1 MFHIVFRNV
10 QIRPLRGTW
19 YQNVVKCL
27 KASERRIANEVIKE
41 LDSKN
46 LQKNAL
52 VTGRFL
58 ISELKKLSKKYSI
71 IGSVRGKGLFIGVEL
86 VNQDLVPEKNKAIY
100 LVNRMKELG
109 VLMSN
114 DGLDKNVI
122 KIKPPMIFSIDDSKK
137 LILLLDKVL
146 GEDYMISN

>member
-1 MFHIVFRNV
+1 MSILYKNN
-10 QIRPLRGTW
+10 LT
-19 YQNVVKCL
+19 
-27 KASERRIANEVIKE
+27 SEVILLPWE
-41 LDSKN
+41 L
-46 LQKNAL
+46 
-52 VTGRFL
+52 F
-58 ISELKKLSKKYSI
+58 
-71 IGSVRGKGLFIGVEL
+71 F
-86 VNQDLVPEKNKAIY
+86 
-100 LVNRMKELG
+100 G